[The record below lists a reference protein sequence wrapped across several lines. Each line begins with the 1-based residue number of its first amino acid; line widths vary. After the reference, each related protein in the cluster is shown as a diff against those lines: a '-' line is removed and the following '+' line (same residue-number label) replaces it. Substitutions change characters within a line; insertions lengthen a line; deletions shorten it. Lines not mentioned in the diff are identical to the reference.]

1 MRRLIV
7 HIGTPKAAS
16 TSLQEGLVEARSALA
31 AAGIDYPALGRD
43 GGSHRA
49 LALEL
54 ESGRPGPLA
63 ARLSA
68 HLRAT
73 AAEVVVLSA
82 EQFEGAEPG
91 AGVAAAIAAIAGEA
105 GFRPLAVAVVRPQVD
120 YLNAVY
126 AQHVVRLFTDEPFG
140 RFLERMIGHRRFDY
154 GRQFEP
160 WSSRE
165 DMDFAVIPLTL
176 SELGGG
182 IVAAFLRAA
191 GLDGRVAGPL
201 PAPVANTTPGPAAI
215 EAFRRL
221 AARSGRA
228 RLDDRY
234 AEARRDLEAAMRVA
248 EPAAPRFFAPDQDQS
263 ARIFKHFTATN
274 EAFARRWWGR
284 DFEAVFGRPEPRRPN
299 ALAPDAHRPD
309 LDAAVD
315 DILARFGRPERWTE
329 RAGRWIGRGVGR

>member
-1 MRRLIV
+1 MRRLVV

-16 TSLQEGLVEARSALA
+16 TSLQEGLVEARPILA

-54 ESGRPGPLA
+54 ESGRPGPVA

-68 HLRAT
+68 HLRTTT
-73 AAEVVVLSA
+73 AEAVVLSA
-82 EQFEGAEPG
+82 EQFEGSEPG
-91 AGVAAAIAAIAGEA
+91 AGVAEAIAALAREA

-126 AQHVVRLFTDEPFG
+126 AQHVVRLFTDAPFG
-140 RFLERMIGHRRFDY
+140 RFLDRMIDHRRFDY

-160 WSSRE
+160 WSSRQ
-165 DMDFAVIPLTL
+165 DMDFAAIPLTPP
-176 SELGGG
+176 ELDGG
-182 IVAAFLRAA
+182 IVATLLRAA
-191 GLDGRVAGPL
+191 GLEGRVAGPL

-228 RLDDRY
+228 RLGNRY
-234 AEARRDLEAAMRVA
+234 AEARRELEADMQVA
-248 EPAAPRFFAPDQDQS
+248 DPAAPRFFAPDQNQS
-263 ARIFKHFTATN
+263 VRISKRFAEPN
-274 EAFARRWWGR
+274 EAIARHWWGR

-299 ALAPDAHRPD
+299 ALPPDAHRPD

-315 DILARFGRPERWTE
+315 AILARFGRPERWTE
-329 RAGRWIGRGVGR
+329 RAGRWIAGRASR